1 MKFSSNG
8 KGYGLAILAAAFFGS
23 VSTLVKPAL
32 ESINPILLTCMV
44 YLISAVAITP
54 ATLHKPISFRRK
66 DFLLILAVSI
76 SGAVIAPLMYFHGLQ
91 ITTASNT
98 AVLSNTET
106 VFTVVIAILF
116 FKEKLSKIG
125 YVGLLLVT
133 VGAVIVTTDLHLS
146 NFGFQLDAG
155 NLLIIGSSLFWALDN
170 NISKV
175 ITKRI
180 NVLKI
185 AQLKSAIGGGLLLA
199 VVLITNIPI
208 LLKIAEIP
216 FVLLLGTVGFAASL
230 YCFLRA
236 LKIIGIVKTIVI
248 FATSS
253 VFGLIF
259 AVLFLH
265 EQISA
270 YQIAAIVIMLSGIYL
285 INRKG
290 EIEPTLTPPEY

>member
-1 MKFSSNG
+1 MSSG
-8 KGYGLAILAAAFFGS
+8 KKGYGLAILAAAFFGS
-23 VSTLVKPAL
+23 VSTLAKPTL
-32 ESINPILLTCMV
+32 ESVNPILLTCMV
-44 YLISAVAITP
+44 YLISAAAITP
-54 ATLHKPISFRRK
+54 ATLHKPTSFRRK
-66 DFLLILAVSI
+66 DFLLILGIAMA
-76 SGAVIAPLMYFHGLQ
+76 GAVIAPLMYFHGLQ

-98 AVLSNTET
+98 SVLSNMET
-106 VFTVVIAILF
+106 VFTVAIAILF

-125 YVGLLLVT
+125 YIGLGMVT
-133 VGAVIVTTDLHLS
+133 IGAIIVTTDLSLS

-185 AQLKSAIGGGLLLA
+185 AQLKSVIGGGLLL
-199 VVLITNIPI
+199 VVVMVTNIPI

-216 FVLLLGTVGFAASL
+216 FILLLGTVGFAASL

-236 LKIIGIVKTIVI
+236 IKIIGIVKTIVI

-265 EQISA
+265 EQVSM
-270 YQIAAIVIMLSGIYL
+270 YQIAAIVVMISGVYL

>member
-1 MKFSSNG
+1 MNISSNR

-23 VSTLVKPAL
+23 VSTLAKPTL
-32 ESINPILLTCMV
+32 ESVNPLLLTCMV
-44 YLISAVAITP
+44 YLISAAAITP
-54 ATLHKPISFRRK
+54 ATLHKPMSFRRK
-66 DFLLILAVSI
+66 DFLLILGIAMA
-76 SGAVIAPLMYFHGLQ
+76 GAVVAPLMYFYGLQ
-91 ITTASNT
+91 ATTASNT

-106 VFTVVIAILF
+106 VFTVAIAILF

-125 YVGLLLVT
+125 YIGLVMVT
-133 VGAVIVTTDLHLS
+133 IGAVIVTTDLRLS

-175 ITKRI
+175 VTKRI
-180 NVLKI
+180 NVLKV
-185 AQLKSAIGGGLLLA
+185 AQLKSVIGGGLLL
-199 VVLITNIPI
+199 VVVIATNVPI

-216 FVLLLGTVGFAASL
+216 FILLLGTVGFAASL

-236 LKIIGIVKTIVI
+236 IKIIGIVKTIVI

-259 AVLFLH
+259 AVIFLR
-265 EQISA
+265 EQISM
-270 YQIAAIVIMLSGIYL
+270 YQIAAIVVMISGVYL

>member
-1 MKFSSNG
+1 
-8 KGYGLAILAAAFFGS
+8 
-23 VSTLVKPAL
+23 
-32 ESINPILLTCMV
+32 MV
-44 YLISAVAITP
+44 YLISAAAITP
-54 ATLHKPISFRRK
+54 ATLHKPMSFRRK
-66 DFLLILAVSI
+66 DFLLILGIAMA
-76 SGAVIAPLMYFHGLQ
+76 GAVIAPLMYFHGLQ
-91 ITTASNT
+91 ATTASNT
-98 AVLSNTET
+98 AVLSNMET
-106 VFTVVIAILF
+106 VFTVAIAILF

-125 YVGLLLVT
+125 YIGLVMVT
-133 VGAVIVTTDLHLS
+133 IGAVIVTTDLRLS

-175 ITKRI
+175 VTKRI

-185 AQLKSAIGGGLLLA
+185 AQLKSVIGGGLLL
-199 VVLITNIPI
+199 VVVIVTNVPI

-216 FVLLLGTVGFAASL
+216 FILLLGTVGFAASL

-236 LKIIGIVKTIVI
+236 IKIIGIVKTIVI

-259 AVLFLH
+259 AVIFLH
-265 EQISA
+265 EQISM
-270 YQIAAIVIMLSGIYL
+270 YQIAAIVVMISGVYL

>member
-1 MKFSSNG
+1 LNLESNK
-8 KGYGLAILAAAFFGS
+8 KGYAFAILAAAFFGS
-23 VSTLVKPAL
+23 VSTLAKPSL
-32 ESINPILLTCMV
+32 ESINPTLLTCMV
-44 YLISAVAITP
+44 YLISAAAITP
-54 ATLHKPISFRRK
+54 ATLHKSMSFRRK
-66 DFLLILAVSI
+66 DLLLILGVTI

-98 AVLSNTET
+98 AVLSNMET
-106 VFTVVIAILF
+106 VFTVAIAILF
-116 FKEKLSKIG
+116 FKEKLNKIG
-125 YVGLLLVT
+125 YIGLVMVT
-133 VGAVIVTTDLHLS
+133 LGGVIVITDLRLS
-146 NFGFQLDAG
+146 NFGIQLDAG

-170 NISKV
+170 NISKI

-180 NVLKI
+180 SVLKI
-185 AQLKSAIGGGLLLA
+185 AQLKSVIGGGLLLA
-199 VVLITNIPI
+199 VAMVTNVPI
-208 LLKIAEIP
+208 LIKITEIP
-216 FVLLLGTVGFAASL
+216 FILLLGTVGFAASL

-265 EQISA
+265 EEVSI
-270 YQIAAIVIMLSGIYL
+270 YQIGAIIVMISGVYL

-290 EIEPTLTPPEY
+290 EIEPTLVPPEY

>member
-1 MKFSSNG
+1 MNISSNR

-23 VSTLVKPAL
+23 VSTLAKPTL
-32 ESINPILLTCMV
+32 ESVNPILLTCMV
-44 YLISAVAITP
+44 YLISAAAITP
-54 ATLHKPISFRRK
+54 ATLHKPMSFRRK
-66 DFLLILAVSI
+66 DFLLILGIAMA
-76 SGAVIAPLMYFHGLQ
+76 GAVIAPLMYFHGLQ
-91 ITTASNT
+91 ATTASNT
-98 AVLSNTET
+98 AVLSNMET
-106 VFTVVIAILF
+106 VFTVAIAILF

-125 YVGLLLVT
+125 YIGLVMVT
-133 VGAVIVTTDLHLS
+133 IGAVIVTTDLRLS

-175 ITKRI
+175 VTKRI

-185 AQLKSAIGGGLLLA
+185 AQLKSVIGGGLLL
-199 VVLITNIPI
+199 VVVIVTNVPI

-216 FVLLLGTVGFAASL
+216 FILLLGTVGFAASL

-236 LKIIGIVKTIVI
+236 IKIIGIVKTIVI

-259 AVLFLH
+259 AVIFLH
-265 EQISA
+265 EQISM
-270 YQIAAIVIMLSGIYL
+270 YQIAAIVVMISGVYL

>member
-1 MKFSSNG
+1 MNISSNR

-23 VSTLVKPAL
+23 ISTLAKPTL
-32 ESINPILLTCMV
+32 DSVNPILLTCMV

-54 ATLHKPISFRRK
+54 VTLHKPTSFQRK
-66 DFLLILAVSI
+66 DLLLILGIAMV
-76 SGAVIAPLMYFHGLQ
+76 GAVIAPLMYFYGLQ
-91 ITTASNT
+91 ATTASNT

-125 YVGLLLVT
+125 YVGLAMVT
-133 VGAVIVTTDLHLS
+133 IGAIIVTTDLRLS
-146 NFGFQLDAG
+146 NLGFQLDVG

-175 ITKRI
+175 VTKRI

-185 AQLKSAIGGGLLLA
+185 AQLKSAIGGGLLLI
-199 VVLITNIPI
+199 VVMVTNIPI
-208 LLKIAEIP
+208 LLNTSEIP
-216 FVLLLGTVGFAASL
+216 FILLLGTVGFAASL

-236 LKIIGIVKTIVI
+236 IKIIGIVKTIVI

-265 EQISA
+265 EQVSV
-270 YQIAAIVIMLSGIYL
+270 YQICAIVVMISGVYL